1 MSGNVTFSFSGLSTL
16 KCSQTGWLYAVEN
29 ELNYIAIEAGTATV
43 IVGSLSS
50 GSHKFF
56 LKAVG
61 QYGITG
67 SSVKTFTIS

>member
-1 MSGNVTFSFSGLSTL
+1 MSGTVSFSLSGLSPL
-16 KCSQTGWLYAVEN
+16 KCGQTGWLYAVDN
-29 ELNYIAIEAGTATV
+29 ELNQIAVEADTATV

-61 QYGITG
+61 QDGITG

>member
-1 MSGNVTFSFSGLSTL
+1 MSGTVTFSFSGLSTL
-16 KCSQTGWLYAVEN
+16 KCGQTGWLYAVDN

-61 QYGITG
+61 QDGITG